1 MTGQPIHQE
10 SDYLKKHLVLASAL
24 VLAGL
29 STTAAA
35 ADGNWFVRGE
45 VGRSTVDVDVSG
57 VGSDSDH
64 DTSYSLRTGYWFN
77 RNFAVEGFY
86 SKFYDQDFTDGV
98 DSANIKLS
106 AFGLGLVGK
115 KNFGADGNG
124 FFIDGRAGIT
134 RGKIAVDSTFGNGS
148 DTSTKPYIGVGAGYD
163 FNRNLGLSLNYDH
176 HKGSG
181 DGLDIT
187 AKTVTFGV
195 EYRF

>member
-1 MTGQPIHQE
+1 M
-10 SDYLKKHLVLASAL
+10 KKHLVLASAL

-29 STTAAA
+29 STAAAA
-35 ADGNWFVRGE
+35 ADSNWFVRGE
-45 VGRSTVDVDVSG
+45 AGRSNVNFDASG
-57 VGSDSDH
+57 LGSDSDN
-64 DTSYSLRTGYWFN
+64 DTSYSLRAGYWFN

-86 SKFYDQDFTDGV
+86 SKLYDQDFTYQTSNDTNV
-98 DSANIKLS
+98 KLS
-106 AFGLGLVGK
+106 AIGLGVVGK

-134 RGKIAVDSTFGNGS
+134 RGKIDASIDGLGS
-148 DTSTKPYIGVGAGYD
+148 DSATSTKAYFGAGVGYD
-163 FNRNLGLSLNYDH
+163 FSRNFGLSLNYDH

-187 AKTVTFGV
+187 AKTLTLGA

>member
-1 MTGQPIHQE
+1 MSMNKSPLI
-10 SDYLKKHLVLASAL
+10 LAATL

-29 STTAAA
+29 SGTAAA
-35 ADGNWFVRGE
+35 ADSNWFVRGE
-45 VGRSTVDVDVSG
+45 VGRSHAQFDVSG
-57 VGSDSDH
+57 LGSDSDN
-64 DTSYSLRTGYWFN
+64 DTSYSLRAGYWFN

-124 FFIDGRAGIT
+124 FFIDGRAGVT
-134 RGKIAVDSTFGNGS
+134 RGKIDASIDGLGS
-148 DTSTKPYIGVGAGYD
+148 DSATSTKPYIGVGAGYD
-163 FNRNLGLSLNYDH
+163 FNRNRGLSLNYDH